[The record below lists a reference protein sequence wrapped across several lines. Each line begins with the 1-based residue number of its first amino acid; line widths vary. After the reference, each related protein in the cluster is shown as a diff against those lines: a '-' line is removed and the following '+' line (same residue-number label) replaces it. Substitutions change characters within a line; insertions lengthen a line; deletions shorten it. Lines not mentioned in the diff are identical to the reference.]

1 MAGIKPIHIQLKI
14 TSVKTALRL
23 KSTNDWES
31 NTQIDNRKREYFHT
45 NPTDRLLNKINYK
58 DDDLAPKT
66 KLQQKYK
73 VNPFEEQDIENIILS
88 IPTNQIQ
95 IYTDGSLLKTKNGT
109 KTGAGIYIS
118 KNKKKIADI
127 SIPLGKSPTIFQCEM
142 YAIKKAADW
151 INDQKLNSQSI
162 YILSDSQSSLKA
174 LLKQYTK
181 SKLVISTNTSL
192 NNASLTHNITLL
204 KVPAHT
210 GLEGNDEADKLAK
223 NAANNNTGNEIIIKK
238 SVSSIVNEIKEI
250 LYNQQMKKLVNASIS
265 DKVKIPMTEILKK
278 YKYNLH
284 VLSKKNLRY
293 LTQILTGHNN
303 LNHSRSN
310 RIRTRQPFC
319 IYCKNIRETSEH
331 YLGKCQAYMNT
342 RIQCFGKDNIS
353 IREIIEK
360 SKLNDIL
367 EFITHTKRLD
377 RELKD

>member
-1 MAGIKPIHIQLKI
+1 M
-14 TSVKTALRL
+14 
-23 KSTNDWES
+23 
-31 NTQIDNRKREYFHT
+31 
-45 NPTDRLLNKINYK
+45 
-58 DDDLAPKT
+58 
-66 KLQQKYK
+66 
-73 VNPFEEQDIENIILS
+73 
-88 IPTNQIQ
+88 
-95 IYTDGSLLKTKNGT
+95 
-109 KTGAGIYIS
+109 
-118 KNKKKIADI
+118 
-127 SIPLGKSPTIFQCEM
+127 
-142 YAIKKAADW
+142 
-151 INDQKLNSQSI
+151 
-162 YILSDSQSSLKA
+162 
-174 LLKQYTK
+174 
-181 SKLVISTNTSL
+181 
-192 NNASLTHNITLL
+192 

-310 RIRTRQPFC
+310 RNRTRQPFC

-331 YLGKCQAYMNT
+331 YLGKCQAYLNT

-360 SKLNDIL
+360 SKLKDIL
-367 EFITHTKRLD
+367 EFITRTQ
-377 RELKD
+377 KDWTEN